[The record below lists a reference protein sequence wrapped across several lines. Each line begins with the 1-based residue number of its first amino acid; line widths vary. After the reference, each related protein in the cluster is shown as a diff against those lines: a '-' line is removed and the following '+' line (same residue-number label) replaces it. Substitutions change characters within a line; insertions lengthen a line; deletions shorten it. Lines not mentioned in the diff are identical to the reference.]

1 MNSIVLALGGSILT
15 SEDADTSYLLDLCR
29 LLEETSKHF
38 RLFVVIGGGVTARSY
53 IKRGRELNYTED
65 QLDEIGISLTRVNAQ
80 LLSYS
85 FSDANHQIPKTTEKA
100 LELNHNI
107 IIMGGTEPGHSTDQ
121 VGAELAQKTQAE
133 RYIIATNVDGIYTE
147 DPRKNPDTKKYDT
160 VHIDTLISHL
170 GVDWKSAGKNTVIDG
185 PALQLIKDGK
195 IPTCVVNGS
204 DLLELKAALKGLPI
218 KGTTITHE

>member
-1 MNSIVLALGGSILT
+1 MNSIVVALGGSILT

-29 LLEETSKHF
+29 LLEETKQF
-38 RLFVVIGGGVTARSY
+38 RLFVIVGGGVTARSY

-65 QLDEIGISLTRVNAQ
+65 QLDEIGISVTRVNAQ

-85 FSDANHQIPKTTEKA
+85 FSDANHQIPKTTEEA

-107 IIMGGTEPGHSTDQ
+107 ILMGGTEPGHSTDQ
-121 VGAELAQKTQAE
+121 VGAELAQKTRAK
-133 RYIIATNVDGIYTE
+133 RFIIATNVDGIYTE
-147 DPRKNPDTKKYDT
+147 DPRINPDAEKYDT
-160 VHIDTLISHL
+160 VHIDKLISDL

-185 PALQLIKDGK
+185 PALQLIKEGK

-204 DLLELKAALKGLPI
+204 DLSDLKAALDGLPI
-218 KGTTITHE
+218 KGTTIHHK

>member
-15 SEDADTSYLLDLCR
+15 SEDADTSYLTDLCR
-29 LLEETSKHF
+29 LLEETSQHF

-80 LLSYS
+80 LLSYG
-85 FSDANHQIPKTTEKA
+85 FSDANHQIPKTTEEA
-100 LELNHNI
+100 IGLNHNI
-107 IIMGGTEPGHSTDQ
+107 VLMGGTEPGHSTDQ

-147 DPRKNPDTKKYDT
+147 DPRINPDAKKYDT
-160 VHIDTLISHL
+160 VHIDTLISNL

-195 IPTCVVNGS
+195 ISTCVVNGS
-204 DLLELKAALKGLPI
+204 DLSNLKAALQGLPI